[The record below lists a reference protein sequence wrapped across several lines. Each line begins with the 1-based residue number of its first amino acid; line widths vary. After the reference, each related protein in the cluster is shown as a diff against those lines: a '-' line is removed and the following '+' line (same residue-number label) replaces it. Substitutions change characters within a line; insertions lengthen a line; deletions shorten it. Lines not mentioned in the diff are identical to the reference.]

1 MSNTLRAVVAV
12 SGLHAAIRFK
22 PAWPWWTRLVPA
34 AAVWMPVP
42 ALIGGTLLLS
52 VRRVRSARA
61 SRRRSAEADA
71 DVVVLAEL
79 TALGLAGGL
88 DPATALRGAAER
100 VAPELRR
107 EVLKVLRRART
118 LGLADALASASGRA
132 ERFYRLIARAVDT
145 GAPVR
150 AAVESFVDE
159 AADED
164 RARNLT
170 EARRLPVKLLFPLA
184 LLILPGFMVLTIGPA
199 VLSSLRRLGL

>member
-1 MSNTLRAVVAV
+1 MRAVLAV
-12 SGLHAAIRFK
+12 SGMHAVIRFK
-22 PAWPWWTRLVPA
+22 PAWPRWARLAPA
-34 AAVWMPVP
+34 AAAWAPVP
-42 ALIGGTLLLS
+42 ALIGGSLLLS
-52 VRRVRSARA
+52 LRRLRTVSAA
-61 SRRRSAEADA
+61 RRRSAEAEA

-100 VAPELRR
+100 VVPELRR
-107 EVLKVLRRART
+107 EVLAVLRQART
-118 LGLADALASASGRA
+118 LGLAHALAAAPGRA

-150 AAVESFVDE
+150 SAVEAFVDE

-164 RARNLT
+164 RTRNLT
-170 EARRLPVKLLFPLA
+170 AARQLPVKLLFPLA

-199 VLSSLRRLGL
+199 VLSSIRRLGL